1 MNKIDKFLNKLSKKE
16 RAIIEDC
23 LKSIKNK
30 NFEDL
35 NFKKLSGFDVLYR
48 VRRGSIRVVF
58 YWEGQNVNIIKIDR
72 KNDNTYKN
80 LDFKNFVFTT

>member
-16 RAIIEDC
+16 RVIVENC

-30 NFEDL
+30 NFEGL

-48 VRRGSIRVVF
+48 VRKGGIRIVF
-58 YWEGQNVNIIKIDR
+58 SWEGQNVNIIKIDR
-72 KNDNTYKN
+72 KNNNTYKD
-80 LDFKNFVFTT
+80 L